1 MLDVDAQE
9 AKPSHVFNR
18 VTRTNVVNK
27 HLRSSSKIEYRDEK
41 LFDWL
46 ETHVVKTLNTK
57 INSFY
62 FNLVRNDVEVVK
74 YNEGDFFRKHQDYI
88 NFDSNEF
95 RNYTFLMCLRACEQ
109 GGETI
114 LHENPTASGE
124 EQQQVLSGQKI
135 LLKGNLL
142 CFRDTTPKDYIIIE
156 LAKAN
161 DEPWV
166 ISVELLQCAAPT
178 YSYMAFYHF
187 EKQRKPENHTFLYRE
202 SELTAFQFSLFYQ
215 RVMACTTQ
223 LKQVI
228 QSLDYLGLTRNRK
241 VVRKFLKW
249 LNNTDGEDSLIL

>member
-46 ETHVVKTLNTK
+46 ESHVVNTLNTK
-57 INSFY
+57 INSFC

-74 YNEGDFFRKHQDYI
+74 YNEGDFFRPRQDYI

-95 RNYTFLMCLRACEQ
+95 CNYTFLRCLQ
-109 GGETI
+109 GGETV
-114 LHENPTASGE
+114 LHENPTASPE
-124 EQQQVLSGQKI
+124 
-135 LLKGNLL
+135 
-142 CFRDTTPKDYIIIE
+142 
-156 LAKAN
+156 
-161 DEPWV
+161 EPWV